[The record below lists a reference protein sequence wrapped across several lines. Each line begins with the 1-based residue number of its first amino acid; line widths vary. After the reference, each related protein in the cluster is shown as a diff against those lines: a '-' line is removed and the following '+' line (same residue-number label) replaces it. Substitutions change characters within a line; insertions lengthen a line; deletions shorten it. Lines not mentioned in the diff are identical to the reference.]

1 MYEICVQQM
10 RDALREA
17 RDGGRPQRMGNAD
30 PRLHW
35 QGLLRCAG
43 EDRWVAVCL
52 PTAADEARLRV
63 VAGGD
68 PAAWAASRADRE
80 VMTLLQEADI
90 ACGALQDCEAM
101 IEADP
106 QLAGRRALVDLDHP
120 LLGRFGHVNTPIAFS
135 LDRFEPYR
143 APSLGEH
150 GVEILREICGFDE
163 ARIAAL
169 QEAGVLT

>member
-1 MYEICVQQM
+1 M

-43 EDRWVAVCL
+43 EDRWVAVSL
-52 PTAADEARLRV
+52 PTAADEARLRA